1 MRFFIYVRFWD
12 LKGKMYLLLKV
23 IFLRFAVE
31 DRRIRHKMS
40 VSWSRSVEVYVFQRL
55 TCRKPSDLE
64 HACQYSHNAQKV
76 NSHLAQADLI
86 HSELLVF
93 FLIMQDEK

>member
-1 MRFFIYVRFWD
+1 MNFI
-12 LKGKMYLLLKV
+12 LKV

-31 DRRIRHKMS
+31 ECRIRHRMS
-40 VSWSRSVEVYVFQRL
+40 VSWSRSVEVYVFQRR
-55 TCRKPSDLE
+55 TYRKPSDLE

-86 HSELLVF
+86 HSKLHVF
-93 FLIMQDEK
+93 FLMMQDEK